1 MKTSARN
8 QFVGT
13 VTSLRSGAVNDEVEI
28 TAAQRR
34 AHRRGGDARERAVAR
49 IAHQDDRHRAGQGVV
64 DRGCHRTSKAPRCR
78 RAINSPA
85 R

>member
-28 TAAQRR
+28 TLPTGQADC
-34 AHRRGGDARERAVAR
+34 RRGDTGERSVAGT
-49 IAHQDDRHRAGQGVV
+49 AHQDARDRAGQGVV
-64 DRGCHRTSKAPRCR
+64 GGGSHRS
-78 RAINSPA
+78 
-85 R
+85 